1 MAKLEGE
8 NDNELRARLA
18 ELSQSLDAQAKS
30 ARKDS
35 AAEEGGTGSNAGLA
49 LSVGM
54 RVMSEFVAA
63 IIVGGVIGWAIDN
76 WLHSGPWGLVVFL
89 MLGMAA
95 GFWNIYRIAA
105 KPEPPVEGGSH

>member
-8 NDNELRARLA
+8 NDGELRARLA
-18 ELSQSLDAQAKS
+18 RLAQSLETQAGS
-30 ARKDS
+30 GRRDEATRG
-35 AAEEGGTGSNAGLA
+35 GGTGSNAGLA
-49 LSVGM
+49 WSLGV

-63 IIVGGVIGWAIDN
+63 IIVGGVIGWAIDD
-76 WLHSGPWGLVVFL
+76 WLGSGPWGLVVFL

-105 KPEPPVEGGSH
+105 ASEPPAQGDSR

>member
-8 NDNELRARLA
+8 NDGELRARLA
-18 ELSQSLDAQAKS
+18 RLSQSLEAQAKS
-30 ARKDS
+30 GRQGKASERG
-35 AAEEGGTGSNAGLA
+35 ETGSNAGLA
-49 LSVGM
+49 WSLGV

-63 IIVGGVIGWAIDN
+63 IIVGGVIGWAVDN

-105 KPEPPVEGGSH
+105 TPEPPAQGDSR

>member
-1 MAKLEGE
+1 MAKPEGE
-8 NDNELRARLA
+8 NDDELKARLA
-18 ELSQSLDAQAKS
+18 KLSRSLEAQAESTRRDK
-30 ARKDS
+30 
-35 AAEEGGTGSNAGLA
+35 AAQGGGTGGNAGLA
-49 LSVGM
+49 LSLGM

-63 IIVGGVIGWAIDN
+63 IIVGGVIGWAIDD

-105 KPEPPVEGGSH
+105 TPEPPAEGGSH